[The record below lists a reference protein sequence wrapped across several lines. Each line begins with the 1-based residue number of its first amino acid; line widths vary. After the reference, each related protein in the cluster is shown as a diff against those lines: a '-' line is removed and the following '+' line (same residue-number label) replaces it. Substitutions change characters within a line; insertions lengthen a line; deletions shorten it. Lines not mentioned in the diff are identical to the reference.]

1 MTTFLLES
9 LVLRGCVRQDVPALG
24 LGAVAFGSPNPRNT
38 TSFITP
44 MPGARTPP
52 QGTNEPDAEPT
63 ASGTLPGAGRSCRL
77 SGIAVRG
84 VVSKRWPYPTHAVAI
99 G

>member
-1 MTTFLLES
+1 MTAFLLES

-24 LGAVAFGSPNPRNT
+24 LGAVAFGEANPRNT

-52 QGTNEPDAEPT
+52 QSETKPDAGSTP
-63 ASGTLPGAGRSCRL
+63 SGSLPGAGRSCRL

-84 VVSKRWPYPTHAVAI
+84 VVSKRWPYPTHSVAI